1 MEHQQPH
8 YFHSQVTFGHNWL
21 VSSACYMQSGPSNPA
36 NPESIRSIHLEPL
49 SLLHSPSSL
58 AGRSLSFFSLT
69 TFTHSAAPRSSGE
82 VRTLE
87 ADRPSA
93 SPDPTSR
100 APKPPTTIH
109 PTPPTPKLAAS
120 RHGAFG
126 GAPGSSRGNS
136 LKTEYFSRYQM

>member
-1 MEHQQPH
+1 MERQQTH
-8 YFHSQVTFGHNWL
+8 FFHSQATFGHNWM

-69 TFTHSAAPRSSGE
+69 TFTHSAAPRSSEE

-93 SPDPTSR
+93 SPPTS
-100 APKPPTTIH
+100 AQ
-109 PTPPTPKLAAS
+109 TPD
-120 RHGAFG
+120 
-126 GAPGSSRGNS
+126 
-136 LKTEYFSRYQM
+136 